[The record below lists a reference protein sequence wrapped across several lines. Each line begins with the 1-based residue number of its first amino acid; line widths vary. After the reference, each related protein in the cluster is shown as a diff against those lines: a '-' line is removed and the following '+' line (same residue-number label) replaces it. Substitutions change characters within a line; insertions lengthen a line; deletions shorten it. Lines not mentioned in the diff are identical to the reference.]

1 MCMCKG
7 TRRSFKSINI
17 SFAIQGEKFALK
29 VRRERCAFCGCGLHM
44 DEAAHKECVCMLFSV
59 HAEDKVKQHQ
69 VPL

>member
-17 SFAIQGEKFALK
+17 SFAIQGEKFVLK

-44 DEAAHKECVCMLFSV
+44 DVRKSGT
-59 HAEDKVKQHQ
+59 
-69 VPL
+69 